1 MARKIL
7 WLTLIVLSAIFLL
20 LSVAGIVAAWVYNEP
35 LTQAASSQL
44 QEIDNELSQA
54 EVTLESTQTEL
65 ERALRI
71 VDSAEQALEK
81 LAQQSTNAEGLFEN
95 IQGTLDGRLIPEL
108 KTTRERLNAARMSLE
123 DLQSTLNGISGLI
136 PGLDLGA
143 PGNILTGLI
152 ASTKS
157 LDSEIANVE
166 AVAQQASTFVS
177 DTSYLMGGDLTETR
191 NSLENFRAAAAEY
204 QQKVTGWRTQVAD
217 LIEAFPTWIDR
228 ASISL
233 TVFLAWFGLSQFGLL
248 LHGLSIRRGGDPL
261 EVLRR
266 RNPMGDDEVS

>member
-7 WLTLIVLSAIFLL
+7 SLTLIVLSAIFLL

-35 LTQAASSQL
+35 LTQAVTSQL
-44 QEIDNELSQA
+44 REIDNELSQA

-81 LAQQSTNAEGLFEN
+81 LAQQSTNAESLFEN
-95 IQGTLDGRLIPEL
+95 IQDTLDGRLIPEL
-108 KTTRERLNAARMSLE
+108 KTTRERLNAARLSLE
-123 DLQSTLNGISGLI
+123 DLQSTLNGISSLI

-157 LDSEIANVE
+157 LDLEIANVE

-177 DTSYLMGGDLTETR
+177 DTSYLLGGDLTETR

-204 QQKVTGWRTQVAD
+204 QQKVTGWRAQVAD
-217 LIEAFPTWIDR
+217 LIEAFPIWIDR

-233 TVFLAWFGLSQFGLL
+233 TVFLLWFGLSQFGLL
-248 LHGLSIRRGGDPL
+248 LHGLSIRRGDDPL
-261 EVLRR
+261 GVLRR
-266 RNPMGDDEVS
+266 QNPMGDDQVP